1 MILQAKYEE
10 LQQILRAMGSA
21 LAAFS
26 GGVDSTLLVKAAHDA
41 LGERVQAVTAW
52 SERAHELDEQ
62 ELKQLITSL
71 GIRHHLIRYDE
82 MEIPHFRENPPE
94 RCYYCKRWLFE
105 RFTQLA
111 RECGLQVVV
120 DGSNRDDMDDF
131 RPGMRALKEFGVRSP
146 LREAGLTKQEIR
158 ALSQTMALPTWNKP
172 AMPCLATRV
181 PYYTEIT
188 PEVLRKVQAG
198 EACLKQFG
206 FREFRVRHHDTIAR
220 IELPRPDMLR
230 VFTEQLDQPIIAHFK
245 EIGYTYITL
254 DLQGFRSGSLN
265 EVL

>member
-1 MILQAKYEE
+1 
-10 LQQILRAMGSA
+10 
-21 LAAFS
+21 
-26 GGVDSTLLVKAAHDA
+26 
-41 LGERVQAVTAW
+41 
-52 SERAHELDEQ
+52 
-62 ELKQLITSL
+62 
-71 GIRHHLIRYDE
+71 
-82 MEIPHFRENPPE
+82 
-94 RCYYCKRWLFE
+94 
-105 RFTQLA
+105 
-111 RECGLQVVV
+111 
-120 DGSNRDDMDDF
+120 
-131 RPGMRALKEFGVRSP
+131 
-146 LREAGLTKQEIR
+146 
-158 ALSQTMALPTWNKP
+158 
-172 AMPCLATRV
+172 MPCLATRV

>member
-1 MILQAKYEE
+1 MTLQAKYER
-10 LQQILRAMGSA
+10 LQQILREMGSA

-26 GGVDSTLLVKAAHDA
+26 GGVDSTLLLKAAHDA
-41 LGERVQAVTAW
+41 LDEQVQAVTAW
-52 SERAHELDEQ
+52 SKRYHELDER
-62 ELKQLITSL
+62 ELKQLTTAL
-71 GIRHHLIRYDE
+71 DIRHHIIRYDE
-82 MEIPHFRENPPE
+82 MNIPHFRENSPE

-111 RECGLQVVV
+111 KEYALQVVV
-120 DGSNRDDMDDF
+120 DGSNLDDVDDF
-131 RPGMRALKEFGVRSP
+131 RPGMRALQELGVRSP

-158 ALSQTMALPTWNKP
+158 TLSQAMALPTWNKP

-188 PEVLRKVQAG
+188 SEVLRKVQAA
-198 EACLKQFG
+198 EAYLKQLG
-206 FREFRVRHHDTIAR
+206 FREFRVRHHDKIAR
-220 IELPRPDMLR
+220 IELPRQDMIR
-230 VFTEQLDQPIIAHFK
+230 VFQEQLDQPIIAHFK

-254 DLQGFRSGSLN
+254 DLQGFRSGSMN